1 MNNYMPTNLE
11 KNSNNLETTPLSRL
25 NQEEKENLN
34 ISIIVNILNSNPNSP
49 KKKLRMRWL
58 HW

>member
-34 ISIIVNILNSNPNSP
+34 ISIIVNILNSNLNSP